1 MAIRKMP
8 KKDWAVFFDEYSKRE
23 LMNKNG
29 HYADLQLLSG
39 LSGSVIETSWLKLQ
53 GITYDAKND
62 LLEILLEDLDHMIAH
77 PDQIFVD
84 QNSHG
89 DILSMEII
97 EKDGTKHILEAK

>member
-1 MAIRKMP
+1 MAIRKLP
-8 KKDWAVFFDEYSKRE
+8 KKDWSVFFDQYSKRE
-23 LMNKNG
+23 LMHDNG

-39 LSGSVIETSWLKLQ
+39 LSGSVKETDWVKLQ
-53 GITYDAKND
+53 GLTYDAKND
-62 LLEILLEDLDHMIAH
+62 LLEVLLENLDHMITH

-84 QNSHG
+84 ENSHG